1 LGGES
6 AVGGDGE
13 LARGRQAAGRL
24 AWADAYAAL
33 AIADRSSSLAGE
45 DLELLA
51 TAAYLLGHVEDCLR
65 ALQRAQRFHSE
76 RGDLR
81 RAARC
86 AFWLGFHLINQ
97 GELAQA
103 SGWLARAKRL
113 LAQEHECAEGGLL
126 LVPVALQQLVV
137 GDYTAAQ
144 ATAARAAAVGR
155 RVADGDLVALALNVH
170 GRAMVREGRVSEGLA
185 LLDEAMVAVVAD
197 ELSPPVAG
205 TVYCSVIDACQEVL
219 EWRRAHEWTEAL
231 AAWCGRQPDMVTFTG
246 RCLVHR
252 AEILQLHGAWPQ
264 AVEEARQAGERLA
277 RGADGFAIA
286 AAFYRLAEVSRVL
299 GDFPAAEDAYQQ
311 ASRRGLEPQPGL
323 ALLRLVQGR
332 TDAAE
337 AAIRR
342 VVAETAEEFRRARLL
357 PVQVEI
363 MLAVD
368 DVQAAREAADELTG
382 ITGRYDTP
390 ALRAMADHALGAV
403 LLAEG
408 DARAAVVVLRGAW
421 QAWRELEAPYEAAR
435 VRVLLGLGCRA
446 LGDEEAAAMELDAAR
461 SVFAQLGA
469 APDLA
474 RLERLDRRDAAS
486 RGHGLTARELQVL
499 RLLAA
504 GRTNHAVA
512 TELVLAEKT
521 VDRHVSNI
529 YAKLGVS
536 SRAAA
541 TACAYQHRLL

>member
-6 AVGGDGE
+6 VVGGDGE

-33 AIADRSSSLAGE
+33 ALADRSSSLAGE

-65 ALQRAQRFHSE
+65 ALQRAQRFHAE

-113 LAQEHECAEGGLL
+113 LAREQECAEGGLL
-126 LVPVALQQLVV
+126 LVPVALQQLVA
-137 GDYTAAQ
+137 GDFTTAQ
-144 ATAARAAAVGR
+144 ATAARAAAIGR
-155 RVADGDLVALALNVH
+155 RVADGDLVALALNVQ
-170 GRAMVREGRVSEGLA
+170 GRAMVREGRVGEGLA

-323 ALLRLVQGR
+323 ALLRLAQGR

-342 VVAETAEEFRRARLL
+342 VVAETAEQFRRARLL

-363 MLAVD
+363 MLAAG
-368 DVQAAREAADELTG
+368 DVQAARDAADELTG

-408 DARAAVVVLRGAW
+408 DPHAAVVALRGAW
-421 QAWRELEAPYEAAR
+421 QTWRELEAPYEAAR
-435 VRVLLGLGCRA
+435 VRVLVGLGCRA

-461 SVFAQLGA
+461 GVFAQLGA

-486 RGHGLTARELQVL
+486 SGHGLTARELQVL

-504 GRTNHAVA
+504 GRTNHAIA
-512 TELVLAEKT
+512 TDLVLAEKT

-541 TACAYQHRLL
+541 TAYAYQHRLL

>member
-1 LGGES
+1 M
-6 AVGGDGE
+6 GGDGE

-541 TACAYQHRLL
+541 TAYAYQHRLL